1 MLMLS
6 KSGDVVAVTRK
17 VIAGVFQVV
26 AKHVMS
32 NGFVI
37 VVPELSQGAQR
48 QQQVNNSSLSR
59 LAVNEKIFA
68 RPH

>member
-1 MLMLS
+1 MLS

>member
-1 MLMLS
+1 MLS

-17 VIAGVFQVV
+17 VNAGVFQVV

-37 VVPELSQGAQR
+37 VIVVPELSQGAQR
-48 QQQVNNSSLSR
+48 QQQVNNLE
-59 LAVNEKIFA
+59 L
-68 RPH
+68 